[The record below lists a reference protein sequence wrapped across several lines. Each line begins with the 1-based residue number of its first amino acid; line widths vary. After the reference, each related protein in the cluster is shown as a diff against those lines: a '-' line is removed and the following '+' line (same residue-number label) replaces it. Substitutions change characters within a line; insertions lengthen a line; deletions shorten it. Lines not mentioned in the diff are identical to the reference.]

1 MTTVSEDNWV
11 APLHPP
17 RRQPTTLS
25 PAEPPR
31 PARWRVLLVAGLLAT
46 LALAAALWPRGPS
59 DPVDL
64 SNVERTQLVAAAD
77 LATVRVSA
85 RACPGVTTGSGFVVG
100 TVMFT
105 TAHLVAFESSVKVDR
120 PGQPVVAGVLA
131 SSAAVDVAV
140 VDASWLV
147 ARPLPIRQR
156 DLPDQSAVVVAGHPD
171 GGELAVVD
179 GTLRAY
185 APSAEWGLDGERVM
199 LIDAPVGGGF
209 SGGPVLDR
217 TGSVAGML
225 VGVDATTGLSVAVPG
240 DELHAVA
247 DAADAVWGNGS
258 GLVVHAPAPCP
269 ERG

>member
-59 DPVDL
+59 DPVDF

-140 VDASWLV
+140 VD
-147 ARPLPIRQR
+147 
-156 DLPDQSAVVVAGHPD
+156 
-171 GGELAVVD
+171 

-247 DAADAVWGNGS
+247 DAADVVWGSGS

-269 ERG
+269 ERS